1 MKVTH
6 VWVGTASLVT
16 LLAVGAAPV
25 SAQQAAPKPAAA
37 SAAAT
42 AEKRALLDKY
52 CVGCHNARV
61 QNGKMRLDNADVN
74 KVGEQGQLWERVVR
88 KVRGGVMPPPGAP
101 RPEKVAYEGFA
112 SWLESELD
120 AAATKQP
127 NPGRTE
133 SLHRLNRTEYGNIV
147 RDVLALNMDFSDLLP
162 IDDSG
167 GGESAFDNIASS
179 LRLTQTLLEQYLSV
193 AAKVA
198 RTAVGG
204 NPPPV
209 ELEFKAPPAQR
220 QDVYIEGMPFGTR
233 GGTRFE
239 HIFPVDGEYEFE
251 IATGNK
257 GQIDFA
263 IDGERVQLFDFAP
276 KPRPAEYDAIAGG
289 GAPVNNNIIHRMTV
303 KAGPHEVTAAYVK
316 SNPTLKIEG
325 DRTPYYGGDTNGG
338 GTAFFRSA
346 GVTEI
351 IVRGPLKV
359 LGKGDTPSRRAIFSC
374 KPAGTS
380 AVAEEACAKTILTKL
395 GRRLYRRPL
404 TAHDVEVVMSQYK
417 DGRAEGDFEGG
428 VERGLRAMLVN
439 PNFLFRVVADPAK
452 PAPGGIYKISDVDLA
467 SRMSFFIWSSAPD
480 EELMNLATTGRLR
493 APGVLEKQVKRML
506 ADPRSESL
514 TRSFASQWLWVRNIK
529 ASLPSEP
536 IFPNFD
542 ETLRQA
548 FQREIEMFFSAVVR
562 EDRSAVDLL
571 DADFTFLNDR
581 LAKHYG
587 VPGVYGSDFRRVQ
600 LPADSPRRGL
610 LGKGLLLL
618 VTSRSTRT
626 SPVVRGK
633 WILENLLGTPPPA
646 PPANV
651 PPLPE
656 QKQADGRV
664 LTVRE
669 LMAKHRANPVC
680 ASCHNNIDPA
690 GFALEQ
696 FDGIGKWRV
705 VDAGFQPIDA
715 SGTLPDGTKFSGI
728 NDFRSLM
735 LSKKEQFI
743 RTMSNKLMMYALGR
757 GTEYYDAPAVRK
769 VVADAA
775 ASNYRFSAIVTGIVK
790 SVPFQMR
797 KAAAVVPA
805 TQSASIA
812 R

>member
-1 MKVTH
+1 MRVKH
-6 VWVGTASLVT
+6 VWVVVAGVIALTV
-16 LLAVGAAPV
+16 APQGV
-25 SAQQAAPKPAAA
+25 V
-37 SAAAT
+37 SAAAQVAPKAVSAT
-42 AEKRALLDKY
+42 SANAVAEKRALLDKY

-61 QNGKMRLDNADVN
+61 QNGKMRLDNADVS
-74 KVGEQGQLWERVVR
+74 KVGDHGETWERVVR
-88 KVRGGVMPPPGAP
+88 KIRGGVMPPPGAP
-101 RPEKVAYEGFA
+101 RPDKVAYDGMA

-120 AAATKQP
+120 AVAVKRP
-127 NPGRTE
+127 DPGRTE

-147 RDVLALNMDFSDLLP
+147 RDVLGMEMDFTDLLP

-167 GGESAFDNIASS
+167 GGKASFDNIATS

-193 AAKVA
+193 ALKVS

-209 ELEFKAPPAQR
+209 ELQFSAPSAQR
-220 QDVYIEGMPFGTR
+220 QDIYIDGMPFGTR
-233 GGTRFE
+233 GGTRFT

-251 IATGNK
+251 INPGGR

-263 IDGERVQLFDFAP
+263 IDGERIKLFDFAP
-276 KPRPAEYDAIAGG
+276 KPRNAEYDAIAGG
-289 GAPVNNNIIHRMTV
+289 GMDPDNIIHKMVV
-303 KAGPHEVTAAYVK
+303 KAGPHEVTVAYLKTAATPKV
-316 SNPTLKIEG
+316 EG
-325 DRTPYYGGDTNGG
+325 DRTPYYGGGG
-338 GTAFFRSA
+338 GGGQ
-346 GVTEI
+346 GVASVTL
-351 IVRGPLKV
+351 RGPAKV
-359 LGKGDTPSRRAIFSC
+359 IGKGDTPSRQRIFAC
-374 KPAGTS
+374 KPAS
-380 AVAEEACAKTILTKL
+380 AATEDACARTILGKL

-404 TAHDVEVVMSQYK
+404 SAHDVEVLMAQYK
-417 DGRAEGDFEGG
+417 DGRAETDFEGG
-428 VERGLRAMLVN
+428 VERGIRAMLVN
-439 PNFLFRVVADPAK
+439 PNFLFRVEADPAK
-452 PAPGGIYKISDVDLA
+452 PGPNGVYPISDIDLA
-467 SRMSFFIWSSAPD
+467 SRVSFFIWSSVPD
-480 EELMNLATTGRLR
+480 DQLLNLAVAGQLR
-493 APGVLEKQVKRML
+493 APGVLDKQVKRML
-506 ADPRSESL
+506 ADPRAESL
-514 TRSFASQWLWVRNIK
+514 TKSFASQWLWVRNLK

-542 ETLRQA
+542 ETLRRA
-548 FQREIEMFFSAVVR
+548 FQTEIEMFFSTVVR
-562 EDRSAVDLL
+562 EDRSAIDLL
-571 DADFTFLNDR
+571 DGDFTFVNER

-587 VPGVYGSDFRRVQ
+587 LSGVYGTDFRRVQ
-600 LPADSPRRGL
+600 LAADSPRRGL

-633 WILENLLGTPPPA
+633 WILENMLGTPPPA

-651 PPLPE
+651 PALPE

-680 ASCHNNIDPA
+680 ASCHSTIDPA

-696 FDGIGKWRV
+696 FDGIGKWRL

-715 SGTLPDGTKFSGI
+715 SGTFPDGTKFSGI

-735 LSKKEQFI
+735 ISQKQQFVA
-743 RTMSNKLMMYALGR
+743 TMTDKLMMYALGR
-757 GTEYYDAPAVRK
+757 GTESYDAPAVRK
-769 VVADAA
+769 VVRDAA
-775 ASNYRFSAIVTGIVK
+775 ATNYKFSSIVLSIVK

-797 KAAAVVPA
+797 KAAAVAPA

>member
-1 MKVTH
+1 MRVKH
-6 VWVGTASLVT
+6 VLVVVAGLVALT
-16 LLAVGAAPV
+16 VAPQGVV
-25 SAQQAAPKPAAA
+25 SAAAQAAPKVASATNANAAA
-37 SAAAT
+37 D
-42 AEKRALLDKY
+42 KRALLDKY

-61 QNGKMRLDNADVN
+61 QNGKMRLDNADVS
-74 KVGEQGQLWERVVR
+74 KVGDHGETWERVVR
-88 KVRGGVMPPPGAP
+88 KIRGGVMPPPGAP
-101 RPEKVAYEGFA
+101 RPDKVAYEGMA

-120 AAATKQP
+120 TAATKRP

-147 RDVLALNMDFSDLLP
+147 RDVLGLEMDFSDLLP

-167 GGESAFDNIASS
+167 GGNASFDNIATS

-193 AAKVA
+193 ALKVS

-209 ELEFKAPPAQR
+209 ELRFRAPDAQR
-220 QDVYIEGMPFGTR
+220 QDVYVDGMPFGTR
-233 GGTRFE
+233 GGVRFT
-239 HIFPVDGEYEFE
+239 HIFPVDGEYQFE
-251 IATGNK
+251 LEAGGR
-257 GQIDFA
+257 GQVDFA
-263 IDGERVQLFDFAP
+263 IDGERVKLFEVTPRARTEYDIDFAGP
-276 KPRPAEYDAIAGG
+276 GDAGSG
-289 GAPVNNNIIHRMTV
+289 LTHQMVV
-303 KAGPHEVTAAYVK
+303 KAGPHEVTAAFIKANATVK
-316 SNPTLKIEG
+316 NES
-325 DRTPYYGGDTNGG
+325 DRTPYFGG
-338 GTAFFRSA
+338 GQGAGQGVSA
-346 GVTEI
+346 VTL
-351 IVRGPLKV
+351 RGPSKIT
-359 LGKGDTPSRRAIFSC
+359 GKGDTPSRQKVFAC
-374 KPAGTS
+374 KPAS
-380 AVAEEACAKTILTKL
+380 AATEEACAKAILGKM

-404 TAHDVEVVMSQYK
+404 SPHDVDVLMAQYK
-417 DGRAEGDFEGG
+417 DGRAETDFEGG
-428 VERGLRAMLVN
+428 VERGIRAMLVN

-452 PAPGGIYKISDVDLA
+452 PGPDGVYRISDIDMA
-467 SRMSFFIWSSAPD
+467 SRLSFFIWSSVPD
-480 EELMNLATTGRLR
+480 EQLLNLAVTGQLR
-493 APGVLEKQVKRML
+493 APGVLDKQVKRML
-506 ADPRSESL
+506 ADPRAESL
-514 TRSFASQWLWVRNIK
+514 TKSFASQWLWVRNLK

-542 ETLRQA
+542 ETLRRA
-548 FQREIEMFFSAVVR
+548 FQTEIEMFFSTVVR
-562 EDRSAVDLL
+562 EDRSAIDLI
-571 DADFTFLNDR
+571 DGDFTFINER

-587 VPGVYGSDFRRVQ
+587 LSGVYGTDFRRVQ
-600 LPADSPRRGL
+600 LSADSPRRGL

-633 WILENLLGTPPPA
+633 WILENMLGTPPPA

-669 LMAKHRANPVC
+669 LMARHRANPVC
-680 ASCHNNIDPA
+680 ASCHATIDPA

-696 FDGIGKWRV
+696 FDGIGKWRL

-715 SGTLPDGTKFSGI
+715 SGTFPDGTKFSGI

-735 LSKKEQFI
+735 ISQKQQFVA
-743 RTMSNKLMMYALGR
+743 TMTDKLMMYALGR
-757 GTEYYDAPAVRK
+757 GTESYDAPAVRK
-769 VVADAA
+769 VVRDAA
-775 ASNYRFSAIVTGIVK
+775 ASNYKFSSIVLGIVK

-797 KAAAVVPA
+797 KAAAVAPA

>member
-1 MKVTH
+1 MRFKH
-6 VWVGTASLVT
+6 VWVGVASLVA
-16 LLAVGAAPV
+16 LMGAVNA
-25 SAQQAAPKPAAA
+25 SAQQAAPKPVAS

-42 AEKRALLDKY
+42 ADKRALLDKY

-61 QNGKMRLDNADVN
+61 QNGKMRLDNADIS
-74 KVGEQGQLWERVVR
+74 KVGEHGEVWERVVR
-88 KVRGGVMPPPGAP
+88 KIRGGVMPPPGAP

-112 SWLESELD
+112 GWLESQLD
-120 AAATKQP
+120 AAAAKQP

-147 RDVLALNMDFSDLLP
+147 RDVLGMEMDFTELLP

-193 AAKVA
+193 AAKVS

-220 QDVYIEGMPFGTR
+220 QDIYIEGMPFGTR
-233 GGTRFE
+233 GGTRFT

-251 IATGNK
+251 IAPGGK

-263 IDGERVQLFDFAP
+263 IDGEQIKLFDFSP
-276 KPRPAEYDAIAGG
+276 KPRGPEYDMAGG
-289 GAPVNNNIIHRMTV
+289 EPDTIIHRMIV
-303 KAGPHEVTAAYVK
+303 KAGPHEVTAAYLK
-316 SNPTLKIEG
+316 TSPTLKIEG

-346 GVTEI
+346 GVAR
-351 IVRGPLKV
+351 VVLRGPAKV
-359 LGKGDTPSRRAIFSC
+359 VGKGDTPSRRKIFSC

-380 AVAEEACAKTILTKL
+380 AAAEEACARTILSRM

-404 TAHDVEVVMSQYK
+404 TAHDVEVLMAQYK
-417 DGRAEGDFEGG
+417 DGRAESDFEGG
-428 VERGLRAMLVN
+428 VERGIRAMLVN

-452 PAPGGIYKISDVDLA
+452 PGPGGIYRISDVDLA
-467 SRMSFFIWSSAPD
+467 SRVAFFIWSSAPD
-480 EELMNLATTGRLR
+480 DELMNLAIAGQLR

-506 ADPRSESL
+506 ADARSESL

-529 ASLPSEP
+529 SSLPSEP

-548 FQREIEMFFSAVVR
+548 FQKEIEMFFSAVVR

-571 DADFTFLNDR
+571 DGDFTFLNDR

-587 VPGVYGSDFRRVQ
+587 IAGVYGNDFRRVQ
-600 LPADSPRRGL
+600 LAADSPRRGL

-680 ASCHNNIDPA
+680 ASCHSNIDPA

-696 FDGIGKWRV
+696 FDGIGKWRL

-728 NDFRSLM
+728 NDFRALM
-735 LSKKEQFI
+735 LSKKEQFVK
-743 RTMSNKLMMYALGR
+743 TMSNKLMMYALGR

-797 KAAAVVPA
+797 KAAAVAPA

>member
-1 MKVTH
+1 MRFKH
-6 VWVGTASLVT
+6 VWVGMVGLVA
-16 LLAVGAAPV
+16 LVGAVDA
-25 SAQQAAPKPAAA
+25 SAQQAAPKATAP
-37 SAAAT
+37 STAAAT
-42 AEKRALLDKY
+42 ADKRALLDKY

-61 QNGKMRLDNADVN
+61 QNGKMRLDNADIAT
-74 KVGEQGQLWERVVR
+74 VGEHGEIWERVVR
-88 KVRGGVMPPPGAP
+88 KIRGGVMPPPGAP

-112 SWLESELD
+112 SWLESQLD
-120 AAATKQP
+120 AAAVKQP
-127 NPGRTE
+127 NPGRTQ

-147 RDVLALNMDFSDLLP
+147 RDVLGMEMDFTELLP

-193 AAKVA
+193 AAKVS

-220 QDVYIEGMPFGTR
+220 QDVYIDGMPFGTR
-233 GGTRFE
+233 GGTRFT

-251 IATGNK
+251 IGTGAAGK
-257 GQIDFA
+257 IDFA
-263 IDGERVQLFDFAP
+263 IDGEQIKLFEFAP
-276 KPRPAEYDAIAGG
+276 KPRPVDYDGMA
-289 GAPVNNNIIHRMTV
+289 APVNNNIFHRMLV
-303 KAGPHEVTAAYVK
+303 KAGPHEVTGAYLK
-316 SNPTLKIEG
+316 TGPTLKIEG
-325 DRTPYYGGDTNGG
+325 DRTPYYGGDSNGG
-338 GTAFFRSA
+338 GTAFFRSP
-346 GVTEI
+346 GVSEI

-359 LGKGDTPSRRAIFSC
+359 TGKGDTPSRRKIFTC
-374 KPAGTS
+374 RPAAAT
-380 AVAEEACAKTILTKL
+380 AAAEEDCAKTILGKV
-395 GRRLYRRPL
+395 GRKLYRRPL
-404 TAHDVEVVMSQYK
+404 SAHDVEVLMAQYK
-417 DGRAEGDFEGG
+417 EGRADADFEGG
-428 VERGLRAMLVN
+428 VERGIRTMLVN

-452 PAPGGIYKISDVDLA
+452 PGPGGVYRISDVDLA
-467 SRMSFFIWSSAPD
+467 SRIAFFIWSSAPD
-480 EELMNLATTGRLR
+480 DELLNLAVSGQLR
-493 APGVLEKQVKRML
+493 APGVVEKQVKRML

-548 FQREIEMFFSAVVR
+548 FQKEIEMFFSAVVR

-571 DADFTFLNDR
+571 DGDFTFLNDR

-587 VPGVYGSDFRRVQ
+587 IAGVYGTDFRRVQ

-696 FDGIGKWRV
+696 FDGIGKWRL

-728 NDFRSLM
+728 NDFRALM
-735 LSKKEQFI
+735 LSKKEQFVK
-743 RTMSNKLMMYALGR
+743 TMSNKLMMYALGR

-797 KAAAVVPA
+797 KAAAVAPA
-805 TQSASIA
+805 TQSASLA

>member
-338 GTAFFRSA
+338 GTAFFRST

-428 VERGLRAMLVN
+428 VERGIRAMLVN

>member
-1 MKVTH
+1 MRVKH
-6 VWVGTASLVT
+6 VWVVVAGVIALTV
-16 LLAVGAAPV
+16 APQGVV
-25 SAQQAAPKPAAA
+25 SAAAQVAPKAA
-37 SAAAT
+37 SANAV

-61 QNGKMRLDNADVN
+61 QNGKMRLDNADVS
-74 KVGEQGQLWERVVR
+74 KVGDHGETWERVVR
-88 KVRGGVMPPPGAP
+88 KIRGGVMPPPGAP
-101 RPEKVAYEGFA
+101 RPDKVAYDGMA

-120 AAATKQP
+120 AVAAKRP
-127 NPGRTE
+127 DPGRTE

-147 RDVLALNMDFSDLLP
+147 RDVLGMEIDFTDLLP

-167 GGESAFDNIASS
+167 GGKASFDNIATS

-193 AAKVA
+193 ALKVS

-209 ELEFKAPPAQR
+209 ELQFSAPSAQR
-220 QDVYIEGMPFGTR
+220 QDIYIDGMPFGTR
-233 GGTRFE
+233 GGTRFT

-251 IATGNK
+251 INPGGR

-263 IDGERVQLFDFAP
+263 IDGERIKLFDFAP
-276 KPRPAEYDAIAGG
+276 KPRNAEYDAIAGG
-289 GAPVNNNIIHRMTV
+289 GMEPDNIIHKMVV
-303 KAGPHEVTAAYVK
+303 KAGPHEVTVAYLKTAATPKV
-316 SNPTLKIEG
+316 EG
-325 DRTPYYGGDTNGG
+325 DRTPYYGGGG
-338 GTAFFRSA
+338 GGGQ
-346 GVTEI
+346 GVASVTL
-351 IVRGPLKV
+351 RGPAKV
-359 LGKGDTPSRRAIFSC
+359 MGKGDTPSRQRIFTC
-374 KPAGTS
+374 KPVSGAT
-380 AVAEEACAKTILTKL
+380 EDACAKTILSKL

-404 TAHDVEVVMSQYK
+404 SVHDVEVLMAQYK
-417 DGRAEGDFEGG
+417 DGRAESDFEGG
-428 VERGLRAMLVN
+428 VERGIRAMLVN
-439 PNFLFRVVADPAK
+439 PNFLFRVVADPVK
-452 PAPGGIYKISDVDLA
+452 PGPDGVYRISDIDLA
-467 SRMSFFIWSSAPD
+467 SRVSFFIWSSVPD
-480 EELMNLATTGRLR
+480 DQLLNLAVAGQLR
-493 APGVLEKQVKRML
+493 APGVLDKQVKRML
-506 ADPRSESL
+506 ADPRAESL
-514 TRSFASQWLWVRNIK
+514 TRSFASQWLWVRNLK

-542 ETLRQA
+542 ETLRRA
-548 FQREIEMFFSAVVR
+548 FQTEIEMFFSTVVR
-562 EDRSAVDLL
+562 EDRSAIDLL
-571 DADFTFLNDR
+571 DGDFTFVNER

-587 VPGVYGSDFRRVQ
+587 LSGVYGTDFRRVQ
-600 LPADSPRRGL
+600 LASDSPRRGL

-633 WILENLLGTPPPA
+633 WILENMLGTPPPA

-651 PPLPE
+651 PPLSE

-680 ASCHNNIDPA
+680 ASCHSTIDPA

-696 FDGIGKWRV
+696 FDGIGKWRL

-715 SGTLPDGTKFSGI
+715 SGTFPDGTKFSGI
-728 NDFRSLM
+728 SDFRSLM
-735 LSKKEQFI
+735 ISQKQQQFVG
-743 RTMSNKLMMYALGR
+743 TMTDKLMMYALGR
-757 GTEYYDAPAVRK
+757 GTEFYDAPAVRK
-769 VVADAA
+769 VVRDAA
-775 ASNYRFSAIVTGIVK
+775 ASNYKFSSIVLGIVK

-797 KAAAVVPA
+797 KAAAVAPA

>member
-1 MKVTH
+1 MRVKH
-6 VWVGTASLVT
+6 VLVGVASLVALT
-16 LLAVGAAPV
+16 LAPQGVVSAA
-25 SAQQAAPKPAAA
+25 AQQAAPKSASTA
-37 SAAAT
+37 SAGST
-42 AEKRALLDKY
+42 ADKRALLDKY

-61 QNGKMRLDNADVN
+61 QNGKMRLDNADVA
-74 KVGEQGQLWERVVR
+74 KVGENGATWERVVR

-101 RPEKVAYEGFA
+101 RPEKAAYDGFA
-112 SWLESELD
+112 SWLETELD
-120 AAATKQP
+120 GASAKHP

-147 RDVLALNMDFSDLLP
+147 RDVLGMEMDFSDLLP

-167 GGESAFDNIASS
+167 GGQAAFDNIATS
-179 LRLTQTLLEQYLSV
+179 LRLTQTLTEQYLSV
-193 AAKVA
+193 ALKVA

-209 ELEFKAPPAQR
+209 ELQFKSPPAQR
-220 QDVYIEGMPFGTR
+220 QDVYIDGMPFGTR
-233 GGTRFE
+233 GGTRFT

-251 IATGNK
+251 IAVGNK

-263 IDGERVQLFDFAP
+263 IDGERIKLFDFAP
-276 KPRPAEYDAIAGG
+276 KPRGPEYDLAGPAENTITHKM
-289 GAPVNNNIIHRMTV
+289 VV
-303 KAGPHEVTAAYVK
+303 KAGPHEVTAAYLKV
-316 SNPTLKIEG
+316 SPTLKVEG
-325 DRTPYYGGDTNGG
+325 DRTPYFGGGGNGGDAGFGG
-338 GTAFFRSA
+338 AR
-346 GVTEI
+346 GVTS
-351 IVRGPLKV
+351 VTLRGPAKV
-359 LGKGDTPSRRAIFSC
+359 LGRGDTPSRQKVFAC
-374 KPAGTS
+374 KPAGAAT
-380 AVAEEACAKTILTKL
+380 EEACARTVVTKL

-404 TAHDVEVVMSQYK
+404 TAHDTDVLMAQYK
-417 DGRAEGDFEGG
+417 EGRAEGDFESGI
-428 VERGLRAMLVN
+428 ERSLRAMLVN
-439 PNFLFRVVADPAK
+439 PNFLFRVTADPVK
-452 PAPGGIYKISDVDLA
+452 PGPDGVYKISDIDLA
-467 SRMSFFIWSSAPD
+467 SRLSFFIWSSVPD
-480 EELMNLATTGRLR
+480 EQLLSLAATGQLR

-506 ADPRSESL
+506 ADPRAESL
-514 TRSFASQWLWVRNIK
+514 TTSFASQWLWVRNLK

-548 FQREIEMFFSAVVR
+548 FKKEIEMFFSTVVR
-562 EDRSAVDLL
+562 EDRSALDLL
-571 DADFTFLNDR
+571 DGDFTFLNDR

-587 VPGVYGSDFRRVQ
+587 IPGVYGTDFRRVQ
-600 LPADSPRRGL
+600 LAADSPRRGL

-626 SPVVRGK
+626 SPVVRGR
-633 WILENLLGTPPPA
+633 WILENMLGTPPPS

-680 ASCHNNIDPA
+680 ASCHSNIDPA

-715 SGTLPDGTKFSGI
+715 SGTLPDGTKFAGI
-728 NDFRSLM
+728 NDFRALM
-735 LSKKEQFI
+735 ISKKEQFVN
-743 RTMSNKLMMYALGR
+743 TMTHKLRMYALGR
-757 GTEYYDAPAVRK
+757 GTEFYDAPAVRK

-775 ASNYRFSAIVTGIVK
+775 ASNYKFSSIVLGIVK

-797 KAAAVVPA
+797 KAAAVAPA

>member
-1 MKVTH
+1 MSVKH
-6 VWVGTASLVT
+6 VWVGVASVVVLMG
-16 LLAVGAAPV
+16 AVSA

-37 SAAAT
+37 SSAAAT
-42 AEKRALLDKY
+42 ADKRALLDKY

-61 QNGKMRLDNADVN
+61 QNGKMRLDNADIT
-74 KVGEQGQLWERVVR
+74 KVGEHGETWERVVR
-88 KVRGGVMPPPGAP
+88 KIRGGVMPPPGAP

-112 SWLESELD
+112 GWLESQLD
-120 AAATKQP
+120 AAAAKQP

-147 RDVLALNMDFSDLLP
+147 RDVLGMEMDFTELLP

-179 LRLTQTLLEQYLSV
+179 LRLTQSLMEQYLSV
-193 AAKVA
+193 AAKVS

-233 GGTRFE
+233 GGTKFTY
-239 HIFPVDGEYEFE
+239 IFPVDGEYEFE
-251 IATGNK
+251 IGTGNK

-263 IDGERVQLFDFAP
+263 IDGERIQLFDFAP
-276 KPRPAEYDAIAGG
+276 KAREAGYDGMA
-289 GAPVNNNIIHRMTV
+289 APVNNNIIHRMVV
-303 KAGPHEVTAAYVK
+303 KAGPHEVTAAYLK
-316 SNPTLKIEG
+316 TGSTLQKEG
-325 DRTPYYGGDTNGG
+325 DRTPYYGGSANGG
-338 GTAFFRSA
+338 GVTFFSGA
-346 GVTEI
+346 GVDVI
-351 IVRGPLKV
+351 ILRGPAKV
-359 LGKGDTPSRRAIFSC
+359 LGKGDTPSRRAIFTC
-374 KPAGTS
+374 KPAS
-380 AVAEEACAKTILTKL
+380 ATAAAEEACAKTILNKV

-404 TAHDVEVVMSQYK
+404 TAHDVEVLMGQYK
-417 DGRAEGDFEGG
+417 EGRAESDFEGG
-428 VERGLRAMLVN
+428 VERSLRAMLVN

-452 PAPGGIYKISDVDLA
+452 PGPGGIYRISDVDLA
-467 SRMSFFIWSSAPD
+467 TRIAFFIWSSAPD
-480 EELMNLATTGRLR
+480 DQLLNLATSGQLR
-493 APGVLEKQVKRML
+493 APGVIEKQVKRML

-514 TRSFASQWLWVRNIK
+514 TRSFASQWLWVRNLK

-548 FQREIEMFFSAVVR
+548 FQKEIELFFSTVVR

-571 DADFTFLNDR
+571 DGDFTFVNDR

-587 VPGVYGSDFRRVQ
+587 IPGVYGSDFRRVQ
-600 LPADSPRRGL
+600 LAADSPRRGL
-610 LGKGLLLL
+610 LGKGVLLL

-669 LMAKHRANPVC
+669 LMAKHRGNPVC

-696 FDGIGKWRV
+696 FDGIGKWRL

-728 NDFRSLM
+728 NDFRALM
-735 LSKKEQFI
+735 LSKKEQFVK
-743 RTMSNKLMMYALGR
+743 TMTNKLMMYALGR

-769 VVADAA
+769 VVTDAA
-775 ASNYRFSAIVTGIVK
+775 AGNYRFSAIVTGIVK

-797 KAAAVVPA
+797 KAAAVAPA
-805 TQSASIA
+805 AQSASIV